1 MHPRNK
7 YSRFAP
13 VFREHVRRR
22 CAISDGR
29 FQGGDKG
36 GVSKKGFV
44 SKDTSD
50 DDMTITESR
59 RKTVVK
65 VEPTSSSQGKKSKD
79 GVLTRSAHQ

>member
-1 MHPRNK
+1 M
-7 YSRFAP
+7 FI
-13 VFREHVRRR
+13 FREHVRRR

-36 GVSKKGFV
+36 GVGKKGFI

-50 DDMTITESR
+50 DDMTIPESR

-79 GVLTRSAHQ
+79 GVLTRSARQ